1 MDKHIPIGLIAQNVK
16 VMNPDVIIE
25 DDNGY
30 LMADLPVL
38 MDMDDF
44 IFKLVFESG
53 GVARLVQNGGG
64 DS

>member
-1 MDKHIPIGLIAQNVK
+1 MDKHITIGLIAQNVK
-16 VMNPDVIIE
+16 VMNPEVVIE

-53 GVARLVQNGGG
+53 GVARLVQSMS
-64 DS
+64 DT